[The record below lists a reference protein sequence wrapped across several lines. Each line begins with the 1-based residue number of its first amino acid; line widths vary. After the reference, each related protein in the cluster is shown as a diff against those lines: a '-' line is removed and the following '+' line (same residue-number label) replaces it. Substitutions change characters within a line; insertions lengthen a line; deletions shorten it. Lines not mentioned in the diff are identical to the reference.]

1 MKLWGGRF
9 NKGSSSLLEQFNAS
23 IGFDNRMYAEDIAG
37 SIAHSKMLNK
47 IGILTVEEQQK
58 IENGLIQIKEMIDNG
73 NFEFHISDED
83 IHMAV
88 EKKLIELIGSL
99 GGKLHTGR
107 SRNDQVAL
115 DIRMYLK
122 KEILNIKDLLKL
134 LMEAIVEV
142 AESNKDV
149 IMPGY
154 THLQRAQPILFSH
167 HMMAYYEMMK
177 RDLDRLEDC
186 FKRVDVM
193 PLGAGALAGTT
204 YPLDRHYVAELLGFS
219 KVTENSLDT
228 VSDRDFIIETNF
240 VISMILMHLSRFSE
254 ELIIWSTSEFS
265 FVEMDDTYSTGSSI
279 MPQKKNPDVTEL
291 VRGKTGRVFG
301 NLMGIFTVMKG
312 LPLAY
317 NKDTQEDKEGVFD
330 SIDTIKIV
338 LEIFSPMLK
347 TMTIKKENM
356 KASIYEG
363 FINATDIADYLA
375 KKGLPFREAHK
386 VVGELVSYCEQ
397 NNKLLTDLSYEE
409 FKNSHNLFEEDIVK
423 ESSIEACING
433 RKTYGGTAL
442 SDVER
447 QIENAKAFL
456 GKN

>member
-47 IGILTVEEQQK
+47 IGILTSEEQK
-58 IENGLIQIKEMIDNG
+58 NIENGLIQIKGLIDSG
-73 NFEFHISDED
+73 DFEFLIADED
-83 IHMAV
+83 IHMSI

-115 DIRMYLK
+115 DIRMYIK
-122 KEILNIKDLLKL
+122 KELNVIKELLTIL
-134 LMEAIVEV
+134 MGTIVEV
-142 AESNKDV
+142 AEAHTDV

-167 HMMAYYEMMK
+167 HMMAYYEMLK
-177 RDLDRLEDC
+177 RDLERLEDC
-186 FKRVDVM
+186 YDRVNVM

-204 YPLDRHYVAELLGFS
+204 YPLDRHYVAEILGFAS
-219 KVTENSLDT
+219 VTENSLDT

-240 VISMILMHLSRFSE
+240 VISMIIMHLSRFSE

-265 FVEMDDTYSTGSSI
+265 FVEMDDMYSTGSSI

-291 VRGKTGRVFG
+291 VRGKTGRIFG
-301 NLMGIFTVMKG
+301 NLMGILTVMKG

-347 TMTIKKENM
+347 TMKIKKENM

-386 VVGELVSYCEQ
+386 VVGELVAFCE
-397 NNKLLTDLSYEE
+397 NNGKLLTDLTFEE
-409 FKNSHNLFEEDIVK
+409 FKKSHELFEEDIVR

-442 SDVER
+442 SEVER
-447 QIENAKAFL
+447 QIKKAKAFL
-456 GKN
+456 NE

>member
-47 IGILTVEEQQK
+47 IGILTVEEQEK

-291 VRGKTGRVFG
+291 VRGKTGRIFG
-301 NLMGIFTVMKG
+301 NLIGILTVMKG

-409 FKNSHNLFEEDIVK
+409 FKNSHSLFEEDIVK

>member
-47 IGILTVEEQQK
+47 IGILTVEEQEK

-240 VISMILMHLSRFSE
+240 VISMIIMHLSRFSE

>member
-47 IGILTVEEQQK
+47 IGILTVEEQEK
-58 IENGLIQIKEMIDNG
+58 IENGLIQIKDLIDNG

-301 NLMGIFTVMKG
+301 NLIGILTVMKG

>member
-47 IGILTVEEQQK
+47 IGILTVEEQEK

-122 KEILNIKDLLKL
+122 KEIFNIKDLLKL

-240 VISMILMHLSRFSE
+240 VISMIIMHLSRFSE

-409 FKNSHNLFEEDIVK
+409 FKNSHSLF
-423 ESSIEACING
+423 
-433 RKTYGGTAL
+433 
-442 SDVER
+442 
-447 QIENAKAFL
+447 
-456 GKN
+456 

>member
-58 IENGLIQIKEMIDNG
+58 IENGLIQIKDLIDNG

-240 VISMILMHLSRFSE
+240 VISMIIMHLSRFSE

-347 TMTIKKENM
+347 TMKIKKENM

-409 FKNSHNLFEEDIVK
+409 FKNSHNLFDEDIV
-423 ESSIEACING
+423 
-433 RKTYGGTAL
+433 
-442 SDVER
+442 
-447 QIENAKAFL
+447 
-456 GKN
+456 

>member
-1 MKLWGGRF
+1 
-9 NKGSSSLLEQFNAS
+9 
-23 IGFDNRMYAEDIAG
+23 
-37 SIAHSKMLNK
+37 
-47 IGILTVEEQQK
+47 
-58 IENGLIQIKEMIDNG
+58 
-73 NFEFHISDED
+73 
-83 IHMAV
+83 
-88 EKKLIELIGSL
+88 
-99 GGKLHTGR
+99 
-107 SRNDQVAL
+107 
-115 DIRMYLK
+115 
-122 KEILNIKDLLKL
+122 
-134 LMEAIVEV
+134 
-142 AESNKDV
+142 
-149 IMPGY
+149 
-154 THLQRAQPILFSH
+154 
-167 HMMAYYEMMK
+167 
-177 RDLDRLEDC
+177 
-186 FKRVDVM
+186 
-193 PLGAGALAGTT
+193 
-204 YPLDRHYVAELLGFS
+204 
-219 KVTENSLDT
+219 
-228 VSDRDFIIETNF
+228 
-240 VISMILMHLSRFSE
+240 
-254 ELIIWSTSEFS
+254 
-265 FVEMDDTYSTGSSI
+265 MDDTYSTGSSI

-301 NLMGIFTVMKG
+301 NLIGILTVMKG

-397 NNKLLTDLSYEE
+397 NNKLLTDSSYEE

>member
-47 IGILTVEEQQK
+47 IGILTVEEQEK

-122 KEILNIKDLLKL
+122 KEILNIKDLLKV
-134 LMEAIVEV
+134 LMEAITQV

-240 VISMILMHLSRFSE
+240 VISMIIMHLSRFSE

-409 FKNSHNLFEEDIVK
+409 FKNSHSLFEEDIVK

>member
-58 IENGLIQIKEMIDNG
+58 IENGLIQIKDLIDNG

-301 NLMGIFTVMKG
+301 NLIGILTVMKG

>member
-47 IGILTVEEQQK
+47 IGILTVEEQEK

-88 EKKLIELIGSL
+88 EKKLIESIGSL

-240 VISMILMHLSRFSE
+240 VISMIIMHLSRFSE

-409 FKNSHNLFEEDIVK
+409 FKNSHSLFEEDIVK

>member
-47 IGILTVEEQQK
+47 IGILTVEEQEK

-122 KEILNIKDLLKL
+122 KEILNIKDLLKV
-134 LMEAIVEV
+134 LMEAITQV

-301 NLMGIFTVMKG
+301 NLIGILTVMKG

>member
-58 IENGLIQIKEMIDNG
+58 IENGLIQIKDLIDNG

-122 KEILNIKDLLKL
+122 KEILNIKDLLKV
-134 LMEAIVEV
+134 LMEAITQV

-301 NLMGIFTVMKG
+301 NLIGILTVMKG

-409 FKNSHNLFEEDIVK
+409 FKNSHSLFEEDIVK

>member
-23 IGFDNRMYAEDIAG
+23 IGFDNRMYAEDITG

-47 IGILTVEEQQK
+47 IGILTSEEQK
-58 IENGLIQIKEMIDNG
+58 NIENGLIQIKGLIDSG
-73 NFEFHISDED
+73 DFEFLIADED
-83 IHMAV
+83 IHMSI

-115 DIRMYLK
+115 DIRMYIK
-122 KEILNIKDLLKL
+122 KELNVIKELLTIL
-134 LMEAIVEV
+134 MGTIVEV
-142 AESNKDV
+142 AETNTDV

-167 HMMAYYEMMK
+167 HMMAYYEMLK
-177 RDLDRLEDC
+177 RDLERLEDC
-186 FKRVDVM
+186 YDRVNVM

-204 YPLDRHYVAELLGFS
+204 YPLDRHYVAEILGFAS
-219 KVTENSLDT
+219 VTENSLDT

-240 VISMILMHLSRFSE
+240 VISMIIMHLSRFSE

-265 FVEMDDTYSTGSSI
+265 FVEMDDMYSTGSSI

-291 VRGKTGRVFG
+291 VRGKTGRIFG
-301 NLMGIFTVMKG
+301 NLMGILTVMKG

-347 TMTIKKENM
+347 TMKIKKENM
-356 KASIYEG
+356 RASIYEG

-386 VVGELVSYCEQ
+386 VVGELVAFCE
-397 NNKLLTDLSYEE
+397 NNGKLLTDLTFEE
-409 FKNSHNLFEEDIVK
+409 FKKSHELFEEDIVR

-442 SDVER
+442 SEVER
-447 QIENAKAFL
+447 QIKKAKAFL
-456 GKN
+456 GNN

>member
-47 IGILTVEEQQK
+47 IGILTVEEQEK

-240 VISMILMHLSRFSE
+240 VISMIIMHLSRFSE

-409 FKNSHNLFEEDIVK
+409 FKNSHSLFEEDIVK

>member
-58 IENGLIQIKEMIDNG
+58 IENGLIQIKDLIDNG

-409 FKNSHNLFEEDIVK
+409 FKNSHNLFEEDIMK

>member
-240 VISMILMHLSRFSE
+240 VISMIIMHLSRFSE

>member
-58 IENGLIQIKEMIDNG
+58 IENGLIQIKDLIDNG

-240 VISMILMHLSRFSE
+240 VISMIIMHLSRFSE

>member
-47 IGILTVEEQQK
+47 IGILTVEEQEK

-240 VISMILMHLSRFSE
+240 VISMIIMHLSRFSE

-347 TMTIKKENM
+347 TMKIKKENM

-409 FKNSHNLFEEDIVK
+409 FKNSHSLFEEDIVK

>member
-47 IGILTVEEQQK
+47 IGILTVEEQEK

-204 YPLDRHYVAELLGFS
+204 YPLDRHYVAEILGFS

-240 VISMILMHLSRFSE
+240 VISMIIMHLSRFSE

-409 FKNSHNLFEEDIVK
+409 FKNSHSLFEEDIVK

>member
-240 VISMILMHLSRFSE
+240 VISMIIMHLSRFSE

-301 NLMGIFTVMKG
+301 NLIGILTVMKG

-347 TMTIKKENM
+347 TMKIKKENM

-386 VVGELVSYCEQ
+386 IVGELVSYCEQ

-409 FKNSHNLFEEDIVK
+409 FKNSHSLFEEDIVK